1 MLVWQAAEFEAEM
14 KAKNT
19 ATTTAAKT
27 TPARSVVAAP
37 KPTMQSVQSSHPT
50 IGQITAAPASTTVR
64 VIPACPG
71 TQPSMNAGTHMVNLS
86 QSLLRQTT
94 YPLTPGSVQGSAT
107 PQGNVIRIS
116 MPKSSIGGATR
127 SIVIPSGLLG
137 NAMVRMQQPQGIV
150 GMQQIRL
157 PVRGQAVYSTSG
169 GVRQQAFVGQSQRN
183 VVYTTKVLPSGM
195 VQPLATA
202 RYGIPPGGA
211 GVRTTMLSMGQKL
224 FPAGTTVMV
233 NSRSR
238 SNSPAPVVYGSADG
252 ASLSNG
258 MIKAKLTDRDVSR
271 LWVNEDLK
279 LKKMNVFNVG
289 VLCQHL

>member
-14 KAKNT
+14 KAKAT
-19 ATTTAAKT
+19 ASATKT
-27 TPARSVVAAP
+27 TPAPSVVAAP
-37 KPTMQSVQSSHPT
+37 KPTMQSVQSSLPT
-50 IGQITAAPASTTVR
+50 IGQITAAPVTTTVR
-64 VIPACPG
+64 VIPACTG

-94 YPLTPGSVQGSAT
+94 YPLTQGSVQGSAT

-137 NAMVRMQQPQGIV
+137 NAMVRVQQPQGIM

-157 PVRGQAVYSTSG
+157 PVRGQTVYTSSS

-195 VQPLATA
+195 VQPLTSVQ
-202 RYGIPPGGA
+202 YGVPQGGA
-211 GVRTTMLSMGQKL
+211 AVRTTMLSMGQKL
-224 FPAGTTVMV
+224 FPAGATVMV

-238 SNSPAPVVYGSADG
+238 SNSPAPVVYGADG
-252 ASLSNG
+252 ASLGNG

-279 LKKMNVFNVG
+279 LKKMNAFNVS
-289 VLCQHL
+289 VWCQCL